1 MVSEILIQIK
11 AFRWMMLMAINILS
25 VTHVLIWNRDFQI
38 NHYHLV
44 RFLLLRALCFDP
56 E

>member
-25 VTHVLIWNRDFQI
+25 VTHVGFETGIFKLII
-38 NHYHLV
+38 II
-44 RFLLLRALCFDP
+44 
-56 E
+56 

>member
-1 MVSEILIQIK
+1 MVSEILIRIK

-38 NHYHLV
+38 NHYQYKWEQMIPSNKV
-44 RFLLLRALCFDP
+44 
-56 E
+56 